1 MKLPAETFKQLRA
14 FYEGRAVCVTGGAGF
29 IGGHLCDALL
39 SLGASITVLDD
50 LSNSTLEHLSGLV
63 ELEPERVRFVHGSI
77 LDDEAVHDAFA
88 GSVAPGT
95 PSGQITPGGS
105 VIMGPGGRFEPPR
118 TVFHLAA
125 MGSVQRSVE
134 NPQRAFAV
142 NATGTL
148 RILEAARRAGAERVV
163 FAASSSVYGDVGE
176 KPGEAVRAKTE
187 SLAPVTR
194 SPYAASKL
202 AGEALMAAYA
212 GTYGLS
218 TVSLRY
224 FNVFGP
230 RQAADSGYAAVI
242 PAFARRLLSGDPPRI
257 YGDGQQTRDF
267 TFIDNAVLATLLA
280 GASKEALRG
289 EAMNIGAGK
298 RTTLVELARI
308 MAEIVAKEGS
318 MAGGASTVLTPVFDA
333 ARAGDVRH
341 SLADLTRAR
350 ELLGYQPIKSMED
363 GLSETIEYYRR
374 ALAGA

>member
-1 MKLPAETFKQLRA
+1 MKLPAETVKQLRA
-14 FYEGRAVCVTGGAGF
+14 FYEGRSVCVTGGAGF

-39 SLGASITVLDD
+39 SLGAVITVLDD

-63 ELEPERVRFVHGSI
+63 ELEPERVRFVHGSV

-88 GSVAPGT
+88 GVE
-95 PSGQITPGGS
+95 GQSTGMLTPGGS
-105 VIMGPGGRFEPPR
+105 VLLGPGSGKFDPPR

-148 RILEAARRAGAERVV
+148 RILEAARRAKTERVV
-163 FAASSSVYGDVGE
+163 FAASSSVYGDGSE
-176 KPGEAVRAKTE
+176 SGKPKVE
-187 SLAPVTR
+187 SQAPVSR

-202 AGEALMAAYA
+202 AGEALMSAYA
-212 GTYGLS
+212 SSYGLS
-218 TVSLRY
+218 AVSLRY

-230 RQAADSGYAAVI
+230 RQAADSDYAAVI
-242 PAFARRLLSGDPPRI
+242 PAFARRLLSGDSPRI

-280 GASKEALRG
+280 GASREALRG
-289 EAMNIGAGK
+289 EAVNIGAGR
-298 RTTLVELARI
+298 RTTLVELARM

-318 MAGGASTVLTPVFDA
+318 MAGGTAATITPVFDA
-333 ARAGDVRH
+333 ARPGDVRH
-341 SLADLTRAR
+341 SLADLTRAK
-350 ELLGYQPIKSMED
+350 ELLGYQPIKQLGD
-363 GLSETIEYYRR
+363 GLSETIEFYRR
-374 ALAGA
+374 SMAGA

>member
-14 FYEGRAVCVTGGAGF
+14 FYEGRSVCVTGGAGF

-50 LSNSTLEHLSGLV
+50 LSNSSLEHLSGLV

-77 LDDEAVHDAFA
+77 LDDEAVHDVFA
-88 GSVAPGT
+88 GIENVSTGE
-95 PSGQITPGGS
+95 ITPGGS
-105 VIMGPGGRFEPPR
+105 VMMGPGSGKFDPPR

-125 MGSVQRSVE
+125 VGSVQRSIE
-134 NPQRAFAV
+134 NPQRSFAV

-148 RILEAARRAGAERVV
+148 RILEAARRAKTERVV
-163 FAASSSVYGDVGE
+163 YAASSSAYGDVSE
-176 KPGEAVRAKTE
+176 TPRARSE
-187 SLAPVTR
+187 SQATLAR

-202 AGEALMAAYA
+202 AGEALLTAYA
-212 GTYGLS
+212 SSYSLS

-230 RQAADSGYAAVI
+230 RQPAESDYAAVV
-242 PAFARRLLSGDPPRI
+242 PAFAKRLLNGESPRI
-257 YGDGQQTRDF
+257 YGDGQQSRDF

-280 GASKEALRG
+280 GASREPLRG
-289 EAMNIGAGK
+289 EAINVGAGR

-308 MAEIVAKEGS
+308 MADIVAKESS
-318 MAGGASTVLTPVFDA
+318 MAGGTASAAITPVFDA

-341 SLADLTRAR
+341 SLADLTRAK
-350 ELLGYQPIKSMED
+350 ELIGYQPIKQLED
-363 GLSETIEYYRR
+363 GLGETIEFYRR
-374 ALAGA
+374 ELAGA